1 MKDKLF
7 ILIFLLNAFVMQ
19 AQQIIA
25 TAGSYAKN
33 TSGSLSWTIG
43 EGIIETCK
51 GTNVVLT
58 QGFQQ
63 SNLIITAIKD
73 ISVTSFQIDAFPN
86 PTNDFVTL
94 KTTSESFKDARY
106 MLYDLNGKLI
116 QEQKLESN
124 VTNITMNNFI
134 TGTYL
139 LKIFQGNKEIKIL
152 KIVKK

>member
-1 MKDKLF
+1 
-7 ILIFLLNAFVMQ
+7 
-19 AQQIIA
+19 
-25 TAGSYAKN
+25 
-33 TSGSLSWTIG
+33 
-43 EGIIETCK
+43 
-51 GTNVVLT
+51 
-58 QGFQQ
+58 
-63 SNLIITAIKD
+63 
-73 ISVTSFQIDAFPN
+73 
-86 PTNDFVTL
+86 
-94 KTTSESFKDARY
+94 